1 MINQNKQEM
10 LDAYS
15 IVGLFILS
23 YDWLSDGP
31 IFQLFGDVSS

>member
-10 LDAYS
+10 LDAYY
-15 IVGLFILS
+15 LPFH
-23 YDWLSDGP
+23 YDWLSDEP